1 MKTTVE
7 IKQIRLTPLYVPFKD
22 QVRQV
27 MASGER
33 GVGMAIPID
42 DVWLGGDFV
51 VCQLVCDDGNIGLG
65 EVFVWMPETGV
76 SPMQIIEVIKGSL
89 AKYVIGESPFNVER
103 IRWKMNRNVT
113 RNEVAKG
120 LLDMACYDLMG
131 QITGRPACDFMGGR
145 SVDEVPLAALV
156 PLMDPETMVAI
167 AKMFYEQGL
176 GTIRV
181 KLGKGVSQDK
191 EIIEKIRQ
199 TLGSSIRLRVDYNQA
214 YQPPEAVRA
223 IKTIEPF
230 NIDFAEQPVRADDY
244 MGMAYVQQRVD
255 TPLMAHEGCFSLQ
268 DLVTLVELQ
277 AVGVVGI
284 NSERPGG
291 VTSAL
296 RALDFA
302 EQMGMPAVLHDQPLG
317 ISSAMHIHLAAARH
331 DSLGHATELTGNV
344 MLEDDLIVNPLD
356 YIGGTAKVPDGP
368 GWGVQLDQRALEKFR
383 TAPTTILEKH

>member
-1 MKTTVE
+1 MRVE
-7 IKQIRLTPLYVPFKD
+7 IKEVRLTPLFVPFKE

-42 DVWLGGDFV
+42 ETWLGGDFV
-51 VCQLVCDDGNIGLG
+51 ICQLVCNDGSSGLG

-76 SPMQIIEVIKGSL
+76 SPIQIIDVIKGSL
-89 AKYVIGESPFNVER
+89 AKYVLGESPFNVER

-131 QITGRPACDFMGGR
+131 QITNCAACDFMGGR
-145 SVDEVPLAALV
+145 SVDEIPLAALV
-156 PLMDPETMVAI
+156 PLTDPETMVAI
-167 AKMFYEQGL
+167 AQMYYEQGF

-181 KLGKGVSQDK
+181 KLGKSASLDAD
-191 EIIEKIRQ
+191 IIERVRKK
-199 TLGSSIRLRVDYNQA
+199 LGSTIRLRVDYNQA

-223 IKTIEPF
+223 IKAIERF

-244 MGMAYVQQRVD
+244 MGMAYVQERVD

-268 DLVTLVELQ
+268 DLVTLVDLK
-277 AVGVVGI
+277 AIGVVGI

-296 RALDFA
+296 KALDFA
-302 EQMGMPAVLHDQPLG
+302 EQMGMPAVLHNQPLG
-317 ISSAMHIHLAAARH
+317 ISSAMHVHLAAARH
-331 DSLGHATELTGNV
+331 ESLGHATELTGTV

-356 YIGGTAKVPDGP
+356 YTGGTAKVPDGP
-368 GWGVQLDQRALEKFR
+368 GWGVQLDQRALEKYR
-383 TAPTTILEKH
+383 TAPTTILEKR

>member
-1 MKTTVE
+1 MTIE

-22 QVRQV
+22 QVRQI

-42 DVWLGGDFV
+42 EIWLGGDFA
-51 VCQLVCDDGNIGLG
+51 VCQLVCDDGTIGLG

-76 SPMQIIEVIKGSL
+76 SPAQIIEVIKGSL
-89 AKYVIGESPFNVER
+89 AKYVLGESPFNVER

-131 QITGRPACDFMGGR
+131 KITNRPAYDFMGGR
-145 SVDEVPLAALV
+145 SVDEIPLAALV
-156 PLMDPETMVAI
+156 PLMNPETMVAI
-167 AKMFYEQGL
+167 AKMYYEQGF

-181 KLGKGVSQDK
+181 KLGKGISQDVG
-191 EIIEKIRQ
+191 IIERIRR
-199 TLGSSIRLRVDYNQA
+199 TIGSAIRLRVDYNQA

-223 IKTIEPF
+223 IKAIEPF
-230 NIDFAEQPVRADDY
+230 NIDFVEQPVRADDY

-268 DLVTLVELQ
+268 DLVTLVDLQ
-277 AVGVVGI
+277 AIGVVGI

-296 RALDFA
+296 KALDFA
-302 EQMGMPAVLHDQPLG
+302 ERMGMPAVLHDQPLG

-331 DSLGHATELTGNV
+331 DSLGHATELTGDL

-356 YIGGTAKVPDGP
+356 YIGGAAKVPEGP
-368 GWGVQLDQRALEKFR
+368 GWGVQLDDRALEKYR
-383 TAPTTILEKH
+383 TAPTTILEK